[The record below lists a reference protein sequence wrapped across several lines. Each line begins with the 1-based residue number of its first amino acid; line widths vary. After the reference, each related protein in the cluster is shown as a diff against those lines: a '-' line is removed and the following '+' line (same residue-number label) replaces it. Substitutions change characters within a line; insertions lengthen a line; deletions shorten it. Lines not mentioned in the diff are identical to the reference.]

1 MGQATQESTKRNQAL
16 YRDYK
21 AGAKILTLQKRYD
34 LSASRVHAIVK
45 REKEREAKR
54 RQS

>member
-1 MGQATQESTKRNQAL
+1 MGQATQELIERNQAL
-16 YRDYK
+16 YHDYK

-34 LSASRVHAIVK
+34 LSASRVHAIIK

-54 RQS
+54 K